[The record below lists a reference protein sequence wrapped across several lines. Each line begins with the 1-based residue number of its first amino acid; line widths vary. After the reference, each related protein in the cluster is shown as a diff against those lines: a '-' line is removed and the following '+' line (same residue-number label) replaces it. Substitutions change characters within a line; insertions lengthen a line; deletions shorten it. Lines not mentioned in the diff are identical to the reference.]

1 MPKTRSM
8 YPGSSG
14 SVYMVNKNS
23 PGNGNGKWQ
32 GLPPTVGHAEN
43 ARYINIQA
51 GSTEASRRQVF
62 CFNAL
67 GGVGK
72 ISTMFATTAD
82 GVKDCKSSQIIS
94 KMGATNKCPP
104 GQHYM
109 STTNSCMPG
118 ESHAAYLAQQKA
130 ARGSGSGSGSK
141 MTMESHS
148 HSSGY

>member
-1 MPKTRSM
+1 MSKTRSM

-32 GLPPTVGHAEN
+32 GLPPTVGHADN
-43 ARYINIQA
+43 ARYINIHA

-82 GVKDCKSSQIIS
+82 GVKDCKSGQFLSAPS
-94 KMGATNKCPP
+94 TGPCAPGFHKMPNGA
-104 GQHYM
+104 
-109 STTNSCMPG
+109 CMPG
-118 ESHAAYLAQQKA
+118 TSHAAYVA
-130 ARGSGSGSGSK
+130 AVNAAAAAAAAAFANPVLQNG
-141 MTMESHS
+141 TE
-148 HSSGY
+148 SGY